1 MELANQE
8 FAELMK
14 NPTSKMSRL
23 LREHIENTVNLPFES
38 QRADKLQRFH
48 ELGLTILRN
57 YKANKITLITK
68 NSCGS

>member
-23 LREHIENTVNLPFES
+23 LREHIENTVNLLFEKCWT
-38 QRADKLQRFH
+38 DILQHFCKNVQGQKN
-48 ELGLTILRN
+48 LYVSG
-57 YKANKITLITK
+57 KIIIFVLEK
-68 NSCGS
+68 